1 MEICQALE
9 LINLCH
15 MADLIITGRGG
26 GTMEDLWAF
35 NEEAVARAIYRSE
48 IPVISAVGHE
58 PDVTIADFVAD
69 LRAATP
75 SNGAE
80 LAVPDQRDL
89 RETLDHLRRG
99 SRAPWTGQSNNGG
112 TSSTRSRAVH
122 FYTPL
127 CVLFRKNG
135 CCWTIISSVW
145 AQGGTAGTAGQ
156 TEHRASGGLSG
167 RIEPLSG
174 AQSWDIPSH
183 KGRTAQWSL
192 RWIR

>member
-1 MEICQALE
+1 
-9 LINLCH
+9 
-15 MADLIITGRGG
+15 
-26 GTMEDLWAF
+26 MEDLWAF

-75 SNGAE
+75 NGAE
-80 LAVPDQRDL
+80 LAVPDQRPAGNFGPFW
-89 RETLDHLRRG
+89 RRG

-122 FYTPL
+122 FTLPSAFYSG
-127 CVLFRKNG
+127 KNG

-145 AQGGTAGTAGQ
+145 PMGWN
-156 TEHRASGGLSG
+156 G
-167 RIEPLSG
+167 RYSRP
-174 AQSWDIPSH
+174 D
-183 KGRTAQWSL
+183 RT
-192 RWIR
+192 